1 MNIKNND
8 SILIIISQL
17 AQIVLTDP
25 INMTG
30 ATIFHWSDYVVSA
43 VSLSV
48 GPLFTLYFL
57 FTGGRQK
64 TSDEYLLGDE
74 SLSTFAVGVSIMAS
88 SVNAVFLLGG
98 TAEVYFR

>member
-1 MNIKNND
+1 M
-8 SILIIISQL
+8 
-17 AQIVLTDP
+17 A
-25 INMTG
+25 G
-30 ATIFHWSDYVVSA
+30 ATIFHWADYVVSA

-64 TSDEYLLGDE
+64 TSDEYLLGDK
-74 SLSTFAVGVSIMAS
+74 SMSTVAVGASLMAS
-88 SVNAVFLLGG
+88 SFNAVFFLGG